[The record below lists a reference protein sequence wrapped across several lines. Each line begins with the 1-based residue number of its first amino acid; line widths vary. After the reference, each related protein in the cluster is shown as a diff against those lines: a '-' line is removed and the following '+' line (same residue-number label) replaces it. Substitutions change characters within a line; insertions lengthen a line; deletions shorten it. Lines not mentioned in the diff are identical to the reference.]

1 MKNYKIMANN
11 KTLSNQFIKKLS
23 LSLLAVILLIS
34 VIYILLSLVFS
45 YKFTE
50 ETTQKL
56 NANIASHLI
65 EEKFKNVSP
74 FLEDGSVNKPLFGEI
89 MHEMM
94 AVNRAIE
101 VYLLDEEGQVLYSVV
116 LDHTNKNENIKK
128 VDVKPIKEFI
138 SKKGDVF
145 ILGDNPRDSQQK
157 SIFST
162 AHYDTNGHKG
172 YIYITLASKTF
183 QNIEKSLFSS
193 YVIKSGIIYI
203 ILTILITFIIGWL
216 SIRFLT
222 RNLRDIIQQVNR
234 FKEGDFKSRIKNPEK
249 SDLSVLAITYNNMA
263 DTIEQNIEEIKSVDV
278 LRRELIANVSH
289 DLRTPLAIMQGYVDT
304 LQIKKG
310 NLSEQQESDYI
321 NIISKSINQLTKLV
335 SQLFEYSKLE
345 SKQIV
350 PQKEPFAITDLIN
363 DIQAKYQIITK
374 EKNIKLTAT
383 IQEDTPIVFADISLV
398 ERVFQNLIE
407 NAIKFT
413 PNNGSIDIIT
423 NYDNNNVS
431 VRIKDSGK
439 GISLE
444 EQKNIFE
451 RFRQSDNNQKKS
463 GFGLGL
469 AIVKKIIELHGT
481 TINLI
486 SKPNEGSTFEFYLPS
501 YQSI

>member
-1 MKNYKIMANN
+1 MANN
-11 KTLSNQFIKKLS
+11 KTLSNRIIKKLS
-23 LSLLAVILLIS
+23 LSLLAIILLIS
-34 VIYILLSLVFS
+34 IIYILLSLVFS

-56 NANIASHLI
+56 NANIANHLI

-74 FLEDGSVNKPLFGEI
+74 FLDDGTVNKPLFGEI

-101 VYLLDEEGQVLYSVV
+101 VYLLDEQGQVLYSVV

-128 VDVKPIKEFI
+128 VDIKPIEEFI

-162 AHYDTNGHKG
+162 AHYDTNGHQG

-234 FKEGDFKSRIKNPEK
+234 FREGDFKSRIKNPEK
-249 SDLSVLAITYNNMA
+249 SDLSILAVTYNNMA

-289 DLRTPLAIMQGYVDT
+289 DLRTPLAIMQGYVET

-310 NLSEQQESDYI
+310 KLSEQQETDYV
-321 NIISKSINQLTKLV
+321 NIISNSINQLTKLV

-345 SKQIV
+345 SKQII

-374 EKNIKLTAT
+374 AKNIKLTA
-383 IQEDTPIVFADISLV
+383 IIEDNTPIVFADISLV

-413 PNNGSIDIIT
+413 PKNGSIEIIT

-439 GISLE
+439 GISIE
-444 EQKNIFE
+444 DQKNIFE
-451 RFRQSDNNQKKS
+451 RFRQSENNQKKN

-501 YQSI
+501 YQNA